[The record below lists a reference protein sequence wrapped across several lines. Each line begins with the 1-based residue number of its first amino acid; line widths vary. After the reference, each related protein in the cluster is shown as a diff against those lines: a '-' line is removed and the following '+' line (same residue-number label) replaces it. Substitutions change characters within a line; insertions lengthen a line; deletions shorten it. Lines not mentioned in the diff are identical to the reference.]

1 MPAQSWKD
9 LMNKAEEGAKEFTPL
24 DPGQYAFVVKDA
36 AKVGQTSKENPKFTI
51 NPSVESGP
59 RQNARVFHDFI
70 VSESPYAMK
79 NFFFGDLAILGL
91 DASFFDTNP
100 TEQQIAQALQGR
112 RFVAEVFHEEGNNGK
127 TYARLRNF
135 AKPTNAPPSAGVPG
149 GLPSAAP
156 IQSGPA
162 PVQAAAPI
170 AAPVIDA
177 GSPWATAPAPA
188 GPAAPIGGGVP
199 MPPSFG

>member
-9 LMNKAEEGAKEFTPL
+9 LMNQAEEGAKEFAIL
-24 DPGQYAFVVKDA
+24 DPGMYSFVVKDA

-59 RQNARVFHDFI
+59 RANARVFHDFI
-70 VSESPYAMK
+70 VSDSAYAMK

-91 DASFFDTNP
+91 GAEFFNQNP

-135 AKPTNAPPSAGVPG
+135 AGATSAPPGAGVPG
-149 GLPSAAP
+149 GLPSA
-156 IQSGPA
+156 GPA
-162 PVQAAAPI
+162 PVQAAG
-170 AAPVIDA
+170 APVPQVQPSVDP
-177 GSPWATAPAPA
+177 GSPWATTPAPQA
-188 GPAAPIGGGVP
+188 AAPVINNTVP
-199 MPPSFG
+199 LPPSFG